1 MAMTETF
8 RSALAIDEDGLS
20 AVDTL
25 AEQLALM
32 GSGGS
37 VGFLYV
43 TDRLAGD
50 LSAMV
55 ERLTLLTGIGD
66 WVGTIGYGVIAG
78 GEAAFDQPAAAAM
91 VGAWPAAHYQ
101 LFDSVPSEEWA
112 LPPDGGLAT
121 AIVHVDPRNR
131 QAETLLRSLS
141 ANAGAYLFGGIT
153 ASRADRFDQIAGNVT
168 DGGASGLLLSPQV
181 PVSIGVTQ
189 GCSPIG
195 PARTITAAR
204 EGLILEIDGES
215 PLYALLADL
224 SAAGVTDLRRLSNS
238 LHAGLPIAN
247 SEPYD
252 YLVRNLIG
260 IDPERGVIQ
269 IAEEVETGQRILF
282 CQRDRAA
289 AEADLMAMAK
299 RTRARIERVRGGVY
313 ISCIA
318 RGPNLFKSAQAEIDL
333 LQDALGNVPLVG
345 FYANGEVARDRIY
358 GYTGV
363 LALF

>member
-8 RSALAIDEDGLS
+8 RVALAVDEDGL
-20 AVDTL
+20 AAADTI
-25 AEQLALM
+25 AEQLSLM
-32 GSGGS
+32 GTGGS
-37 VGFLYV
+37 VGFIYA

-50 LSAMV
+50 LSDIV
-55 ERLTLLTGIGD
+55 QRLTLRTGIKD
-66 WVGTIGYGVIAG
+66 WVGTVGYGVIAG
-78 GEAAFDQPAAAAM
+78 NDAAFDQPALAAM
-91 VGAWPAAHYQ
+91 VGTWPTSHYQ
-101 LFDSVPSEEWA
+101 LFDCVPTEDWA

-131 QAETLLRSLS
+131 QADTLLRSLS

-153 ASRADRFDQIAGNVT
+153 ASRSDRFDQIAGMVT
-168 DGGASGLLLSPQV
+168 DGGASGLLLSSDV

-195 PARTITAAR
+195 PTRTITAAR

-215 PLYALLADL
+215 PLHALLADL
-224 SAAGVTDLRRLSNS
+224 SAAGITDLRRLSNS
-238 LHAGLPIAN
+238 LHAALPIAN

-260 IDPERGVIQ
+260 IDPDRGVIQ
-269 IAEEVETGQRILF
+269 IAHEVETGQRILF

-289 AEADLMAMAK
+289 AEADLIAMAK
-299 RTRARIERVRGGVY
+299 RTRARIEKVRGGIYV
-313 ISCIA
+313 SCVA
-318 RGPNLFKSAQAEIDL
+318 RGPNLFKSAKAEVAL
-333 LQDALGNVPLVG
+333 LQEALGDVPLVG